1 MHLLSAHLLPERKES
16 SLGHRISDKSGLIV
30 KKALRKHFCCSKWC
44 FLFLFPRNANS
55 CLTKK
60 LSLLFGAD
68 ASALKLILCS
78 PCTGKETS
86 KILPDINSSL
96 YPSKDGLK
104 QNTENPS
111 CCLLLFFSPPFSP
124 VSLPFMDLGGN
135 HSRSRVLGL
144 SRPSRWL

>member
-1 MHLLSAHLLPERKES
+1 MQRMHLLSAHLLPERKES

-78 PCTGKETS
+78 PCTGKETG
-86 KILPDINSSL
+86 KILPAINLS
-96 YPSKDGLK
+96 SKDGLK

-111 CCLLLFFSPPFSP
+111 HCLIF
-124 VSLPFMDLGGN
+124 SLPF
-135 HSRSRVLGL
+135 SQCPF
-144 SRPSRWL
+144 PSWIWEGTTAGAWCLDYQGPPDGFKI

>member
-1 MHLLSAHLLPERKES
+1 MQRIHLLSAHLLPERKES

-86 KILPDINSSL
+86 KILPAINLS
-96 YPSKDGLK
+96 SKDGLK

-111 CCLLLFFSPPFSP
+111 HCLIF
-124 VSLPFMDLGGN
+124 SLPF
-135 HSRSRVLGL
+135 SQCPF
-144 SRPSRWL
+144 PSWIWEGTTAGAWCLDYQGPPDGFKI